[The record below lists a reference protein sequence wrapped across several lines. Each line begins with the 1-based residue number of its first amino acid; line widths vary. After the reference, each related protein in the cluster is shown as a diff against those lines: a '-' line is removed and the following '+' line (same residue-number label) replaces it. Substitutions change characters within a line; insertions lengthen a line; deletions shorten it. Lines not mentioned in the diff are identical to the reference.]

1 MATRTR
7 HEVALVEL
15 RPRTRTNVAVAD
27 LPSEPL
33 DAGVGVV
40 ARVDGVEEEGAG
52 QLYEEGLQLSVRQI
66 ATEAAARSYSEWQRR

>member
-27 LPSEPL
+27 LPSQPL
-33 DAGVGVV
+33 DAGVRVV
-40 ARVDGVEEEGAG
+40 ARIDGVEEEGAG
-52 QLYEEGLQLSVRQI
+52 QLDEEGFELRVRQI
-66 ATEAAARSYSEWQRR
+66 TTEAAPSPEAER